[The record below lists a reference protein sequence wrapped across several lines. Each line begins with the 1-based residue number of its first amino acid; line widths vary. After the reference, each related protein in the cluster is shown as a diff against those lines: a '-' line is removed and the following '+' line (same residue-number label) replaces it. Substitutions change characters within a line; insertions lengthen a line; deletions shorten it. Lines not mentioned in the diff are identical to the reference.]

1 MWNNA
6 GAEGAGGMV
15 MQIERD
21 EITRDTIRLGL
32 TGTLDIAGA
41 QALEKTIN
49 EYKGIMRAV
58 VLDMTAVSYVASMG
72 LRTLIKAAKD
82 LAAAHGKMVL
92 MSPNSEVSR
101 VLFTTSIDLLIPIYA
116 SRESALAAV
125 QR

>member
-1 MWNNA
+1 
-6 GAEGAGGMV
+6 MV

-41 QALEKTIN
+41 QALEKVIN
-49 EYKGIMRAV
+49 EYRGIMRAV